1 MGVIGKKGLESN
13 WGKKGMQRFR
23 IQVDPLTP
31 KRGIFYELKK
41 NRILYLMFLP
51 IAIYFFV
58 LYYLPMTG
66 IVVAFKEFNY
76 RDGIFMS
83 PWIGL
88 KNFEYF
94 FFSGKAWQVTRNT
107 VLYNLAF
114 LGGYIFFSMTV
125 AVLVSEMS
133 GKYIKKAAQTFMF
146 LPYFVS
152 WVVVTAFV
160 YNFLNYDYGIF
171 NNFLAK
177 FGIAPLNISIEPSYW
192 YFLLPFLYVWK
203 WVGFGSV
210 IYLAAIMGINQEI
223 YEAAIIDGANIF
235 QKVFRITVPMLK
247 PITAILLLLGLGRV
261 LRGEFEMFY
270 QLIGNN
276 GLLFEATDIIDTLV
290 FRSLMWAQD
299 FGMASAAG
307 LYQSVLCFVIIV
319 VVNALV
325 KRYDKDYALF

>member
-1 MGVIGKKGLESN
+1 MSVIRKKDLRAKWEENGIRRFQPQIPKKGIL
-13 WGKKGMQRFR
+13 
-23 IQVDPLTP
+23 
-31 KRGIFYELKK
+31 YELKK
-41 NRILYLMFLP
+41 NRVMYLMFLP
-51 IAIYFFV
+51 IAIYFLVFA
-58 LYYLPMTG
+58 YLPMTG

-76 RDGIFMS
+76 RDGLFLS

-94 FFSGKAWQVTRNT
+94 IRSGKAWQVTKNT
-107 VLYNLAF
+107 VLYNLVF
-114 LGGYIFFSMTV
+114 LGGYILFSMTV
-125 AVLVSEMS
+125 AVLLSEMF
-133 GKYIKKAAQTFMF
+133 GKFFKKMTQTFMF

-152 WVVVTAFV
+152 WVVVSAFA
-160 YNFLNYDYGIF
+160 YNFLNYDYGLF
-171 NNFLAK
+171 NNLLAN
-177 FGIAPLNISIEPSYW
+177 FGIAPLNISVEPGCW
-192 YFLLPFLYVWK
+192 YFLLPILYVWK

-210 IYLAAIMGINQEI
+210 IYLAAIMGIDQEM

-235 QKVFRITVPMLK
+235 QRVFCITVPMLK

-307 LYQSVLCFVIIV
+307 LYQSILCFVTIV